1 MTAHVTMNAKQFV
14 ENWVKLKSELLL
26 SFMNAHEES
35 EVAARIEALELTPKQ
50 HEQLRAILDSVLR
63 DTMYTLLLGLDGAA
77 SIGGEQQT
85 YTLHDESGNL
95 ISDCGELEAAAWE
108 AFHGQD
114 QAPEDN

>member
-1 MTAHVTMNAKQFV
+1 MTMNSKQFV
-14 ENWVKLKSELLL
+14 ENWVNLKSELLL

-85 YTLHDESGNL
+85 YTLHDEDGNL
-95 ISDCGELEAAAWE
+95 ISDGGELEAAAWE
-108 AFHGQD
+108 AFHRQD
-114 QAPEDN
+114 QAPEDD

>member
-1 MTAHVTMNAKQFV
+1 MTMDSKQFV
-14 ENWVKLKSELLL
+14 ENWVNLKSELLL

-35 EVAARIEALELTPKQ
+35 EVAARIEALGFTPMQ

-85 YTLHDESGNL
+85 YTLHDEDGNL
-95 ISDCGELEAAAWE
+95 ISDGGELEAAAWE

-114 QAPEDN
+114 QAPEDD